1 MQKNINSYMDNK
13 TPIASHGI
21 FTFMNKEK
29 STSSLHRNGLVRA
42 DRDLKG
48 DTINSS
54 GIYVEQ
60 RQLPVYNVRLSKTK
74 KTLKQNGFELLEQ
87 KCPNKPTLSHA
98 VRWGTT

>member
-60 RQLPVYNVRLSKTK
+60 RQLPVYNARLSKTK

-87 KCPNKPTLSHA
+87 KCPNINFYNEDEG
-98 VRWGTT
+98 R